1 VAESPDPSSFSE
13 YMKRV
18 SHVIALQGIFG
29 ILLLAT
35 RFLPDESMAVLTR
48 GGETLS
54 LLDLNSLAVF
64 ALFLVLTIAIFRQEA
79 DGPLGEGDPF
89 RGVVERYGRP
99 SGSTTLFRVV
109 HAIFSVVTILVCL
122 TAVPAGSTAPTLYQ
136 EAGII
141 VLFVIVVFSS
151 PAISLATSRFA
162 ERTMGGFRRT
172 FACVI
177 YLLGLGLI
185 LGGAVAGIQNL
196 LIAGMV
202 IISLEILYV
211 VIQEDRR
218 IRAGESAREA

>member
-1 VAESPDPSSFSE
+1 VAEFTDPSSFSE

-35 RFLPDESMAVLTR
+35 RFLPDESPALVTLAGGTLT
-48 GGETLS
+48 
-54 LLDLNSLAVF
+54 LLGLNSLAVF

-79 DGPLGEGDPF
+79 DGPLGDGDPF
-89 RGVVERYGRP
+89 RRVVERYGRP

-109 HAIFSVVTILVCL
+109 HAIFSLVTIIVYL
-122 TAVPAGSTAPTLYQ
+122 TAVPAGTPAPTPLQ
-136 EAGII
+136 VAGII

-151 PAISLATSRFA
+151 PAVSLATSRLA
-162 ERTMGGFRRT
+162 ERTIGGARRT
-172 FACVI
+172 FACLI
-177 YLLGLGLI
+177 YLLGLGLN
-185 LGGAVAGIQNL
+185 LGGADAGMENL

-202 IISLEILYV
+202 IISLGILYV

-218 IRAGESAREA
+218 IRAGESARET